1 MKIAFDLVAVER
13 LDDGMYTSSLA
24 LLRGLQRVPAD
35 HHYLL
40 VTGRP
45 ERYAAFAQ
53 DERFEIVHAPIP
65 ILQRDAVLL
74 EHQLLEP
81 LTLRRLRPDVLH
93 APGLASPLLW
103 RGPAV
108 LTLHDVAFLSLPEQ
122 MSRASLY
129 YWRYVALPSARR
141 ATRIVTVSHSA
152 REEIARELHLP
163 VERIETVY
171 NSIND
176 QFKAPVSSEHIAQ
189 VRARYQVGEQYILFV
204 STLQARKNVSALIR
218 AFERLGPQMPE
229 IHLVLAGGIS
239 GNSEE
244 IVRDARQSPMA
255 ERIRLTGRVAEEDLP
270 ALYAGARVFALPS
283 RHEGFGLT
291 MIEAMACGTPVVANN
306 ASCLPEVA
314 GDAALLTDADD
325 AEAFAAALRRVIEDE
340 PLRQGLIARGFER
353 AAQFRPEICARGML
367 EVYEQAAGQGRKTCS
382 AKRCPFCQKRW
393 LMCGLF

>member
-35 HHYLL
+35 HRYLL
-40 VTGRP
+40 LTGRP
-45 ERYAAFAQ
+45 GRYTAFAS
-53 DERFEIVHAPIP
+53 DARFEIIHALIP

-74 EHQLLEP
+74 EHQMLEP
-81 LTLRRLRPDVLH
+81 LTLRRLRPDLLH

-103 RGPAV
+103 RGPTV
-108 LTLHDVAFLSLPEQ
+108 LTLHDVAFLDVPEQ

-141 ATRIVTVSHSA
+141 ATKIVTVSHHA
-152 REEIARELHLP
+152 RQEIARALDLP
-163 VERIETVY
+163 LERIETVY
-171 NSIND
+171 NSIGD
-176 QFKAPVSSEHIAQ
+176 QFTAAISPESMAR
-189 VRARYQVGEQYILFV
+189 VRARYHLGEQYILFV

-218 AFERLGPQMPE
+218 AFERLAQELPE
-229 IHLVLAGGIS
+229 VQLVLAGGIS
-239 GNSEE
+239 GNSEA
-244 IVRDARQSPMA
+244 IIRDAEQSPVA
-255 ERIRLTGRVAEEDLP
+255 GRIRITGRVADADLP

-314 GDAALLTDADD
+314 GDAALLVDADD
-325 AEAFAAALRRVIEDE
+325 AEAFAAALRRALEDE
-340 PLRQGLIARGFER
+340 ALRQALITRGLQR
-353 AAQFRPEICARGML
+353 AARFRPEQCARQML
-367 EVYEQAAGQGRKTCS
+367 EVYEQAANLGAKS
-382 AKRCPFCQKRW
+382 A
-393 LMCGLF
+393 GS